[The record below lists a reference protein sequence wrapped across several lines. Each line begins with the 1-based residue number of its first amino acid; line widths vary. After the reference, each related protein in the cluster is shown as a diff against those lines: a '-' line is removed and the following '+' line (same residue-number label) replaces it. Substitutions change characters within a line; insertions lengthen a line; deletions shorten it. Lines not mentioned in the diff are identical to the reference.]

1 MYSFPRQ
8 NATILRDRDTDRFL
22 FDPIESPLCPFLAS
36 ARPKRDMLRTSDMFY
51 HFIEN
56 LLLPVLHKMKMRRN
70 LKREVLMSD
79 GDGYGEI
86 PFVIR
91 HPFEVITFIYFL
103 LEGLVLVLLPYHH
116 LLDIEGNGC
125 LWN

>member
-1 MYSFPRQ
+1 
-8 NATILRDRDTDRFL
+8 
-22 FDPIESPLCPFLAS
+22 
-36 ARPKRDMLRTSDMFY
+36 MFY

-56 LLLPVLHKMKMRRN
+56 LLLPVLHKKMRRN
-70 LKREVLMSD
+70 SRGEVLLVSD

-103 LEGLVLVLLPYHH
+103 LEGLVLVLLLPFPFTTS
-116 LLDIEGNGC
+116 
-125 LWN
+125 WA

>member
-1 MYSFPRQ
+1 MAALPVLGQ
-8 NATILRDRDTDRFL
+8 
-22 FDPIESPLCPFLAS
+22 CQC
-36 ARPKRDMLRTSDMFY
+36 PKRDMLRTSDMFY

-56 LLLPVLHKMKMRRN
+56 LLLPVLHKKMRRN
-70 LKREVLMSD
+70 SRREVLLVSD

-103 LEGLVLVLLPYHH
+103 LEGLVLVLLPFPFTTS
-116 LLDIEGNGC
+116 
-125 LWN
+125 WA

>member
-1 MYSFPRQ
+1 
-8 NATILRDRDTDRFL
+8 
-22 FDPIESPLCPFLAS
+22 
-36 ARPKRDMLRTSDMFY
+36 MLRTSDMFY

-70 LKREVLMSD
+70 LRGEVLLLLSN

-103 LEGLVLVLLPYHH
+103 LEGLVLVLFPYHH
-116 LLDIEGNGC
+116 LLCIEGNGC